1 MANLF
6 GSLFQHPDGQSTPTV
21 TDSTDLAGNLN
32 QASKDSALVSSSID
46 PAKEQGKQALSHM
59 DPRAAQVL
67 AHSYEEAKRVRH
79 SFIEPEQLFL
89 ALISDRE
96 IFKLLQDFSVDV
108 AKLTRDIQ
116 EKEVMGDFTG
126 EPTLG
131 EQAKQI
137 LEESF

>member
-1 MANLF
+1 MSNLF
-6 GSLFQHPDGQSTPTV
+6 GSLFAHPDAPGGASPTTTTTPPTV
-21 TDSTDLAGNLN
+21 QEGMDLSGNLK
-32 QASKDSALVSSSID
+32 QASKDSAVVSSSVD

-67 AHSYEEAKRVRH
+67 AHAYEEAKRVKH

-116 EKEVMGDFTG
+116 EKEVMG
-126 EPTLG
+126 
-131 EQAKQI
+131 
-137 LEESF
+137 